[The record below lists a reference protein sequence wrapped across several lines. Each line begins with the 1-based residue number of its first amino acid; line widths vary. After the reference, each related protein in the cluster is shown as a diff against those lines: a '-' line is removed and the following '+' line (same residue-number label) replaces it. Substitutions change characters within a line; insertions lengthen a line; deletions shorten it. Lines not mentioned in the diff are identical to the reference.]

1 MPYQKIQPHKALQ
14 PFVESIWI
22 QEDFRDACT
31 ENFRP
36 TIILPSAKIDL
47 LFFYR
52 DPFVQF
58 ENEHTNVLPRFLALI
73 NGISALEKAVLKII
87 LAAKAFI

>member
-1 MPYQKIQPHKALQ
+1 MPYRKIQPFKQLR

-22 QEDFRDACT
+22 QEDLRDASI
-31 ENFRP
+31 ENFSP

-52 DPFVQF
+52 DPFVQI
-58 ENEHTNVLPRFLALI
+58 EN
-73 NGISALEKAVLKII
+73 KQK
-87 LAAKAFI
+87 